1 MKYGEAIRCLRRL
14 AEKSAVGPLDDVAA
28 SVVLDRITDLEAVAD
43 AAASLRDSH
52 RVGDIGLVFRDEKRL
67 DEALA
72 ELERR

>member
-43 AAASLRDSH
+43 AAASLRDSN
-52 RVGDIGLVFRDEKRL
+52 RVGLIDLVLRDERRL